1 MWETETDDEE
11 EVGMDQ
17 VKELVFDLVVE
28 FLSSIFPQVQEHQP
42 SEVIAHDDDH
52 EVKKA
57 QHFHKEL
64 IIEDSLSTGSLNSK
78 SGVGISKL
86 HPGGETSFS
95 VLSPFH

>member
-1 MWETETDDEE
+1 M
-11 EVGMDQ
+11 
-17 VKELVFDLVVE
+17 
-28 FLSSIFPQVQEHQP
+28 FPQVEEHQP

-52 EVKKA
+52 EVKKKS

-64 IIEDSLSTGSLNSK
+64 IFEDSLSTGSLNSK

-95 VLSPFH
+95 VLSPFHQKIKMVFILSTFRSTDQTFSAGCSFC

>member
-1 MWETETDDEE
+1 M
-11 EVGMDQ
+11 
-17 VKELVFDLVVE
+17 
-28 FLSSIFPQVQEHQP
+28 FPQVEEHQP

-95 VLSPFH
+95 VLSPFHQKI